1 MKIQQK
7 HYDELKE
14 SVKSVIEYNGY
25 DKVLKYYENLKQ
37 CKDVNDA
44 RVRLMYDLKVRSLN
58 NSYITSILYEYMNDK
73 HITTALLK
81 IGHDLNL
88 F

>member
-7 HYDELKE
+7 HYDVLKD
-14 SVKSVIEYNGY
+14 SIKSVIEYNGL
-25 DKVLKYYENLKQ
+25 DKVLKYYEDLKQ

-58 NSYITSILYEYMNDK
+58 NSYITSVLYEYMNDK

-81 IGHDLNL
+81 IGHDLKL